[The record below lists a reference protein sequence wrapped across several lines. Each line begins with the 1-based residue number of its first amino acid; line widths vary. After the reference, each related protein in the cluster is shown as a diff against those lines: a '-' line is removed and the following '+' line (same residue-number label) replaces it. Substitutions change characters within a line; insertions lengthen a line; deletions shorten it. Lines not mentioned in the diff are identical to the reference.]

1 MPIIIDRFEGNF
13 AVCEDGDERVLLP
26 RAALP
31 CGATEGDVLVAVSE
45 GKYALDTVSTAQ
57 RREKAQRR
65 LAALISPKKN

>member
-31 CGATEGDVLVAVSE
+31 SGAAEGDVLVAVSE
-45 GKYALDTVSTAQ
+45 GKYALDTVRTAQ

-65 LAALISPKKN
+65 LAALLSPKKN